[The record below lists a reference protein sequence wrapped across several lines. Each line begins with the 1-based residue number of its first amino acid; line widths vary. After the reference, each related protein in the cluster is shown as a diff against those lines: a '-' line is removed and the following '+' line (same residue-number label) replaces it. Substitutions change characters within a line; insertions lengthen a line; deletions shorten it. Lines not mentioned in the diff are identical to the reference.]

1 MAVNPY
7 PNLGWNPVPGIPSEV
22 NALKQ
27 KVASAATALR
37 SCHTQLDKL
46 IGESSYWEG
55 DAAKAFREAI
65 DGELPTYIKN
75 AARSLEKAAAQLANW
90 DGHLT
95 SNRDLAQK
103 YDDVAAEKKSAIAT
117 AKERHARAEKHPDL
131 GLAGQQ
137 FPTQEEADAAT
148 ARLRAAE
155 RSLNEATLA
164 LNKANGEYEDVIAK
178 ARELETTH
186 ADHAETVAKSLDDAT
201 DKLAPKEP
209 GWLSKAVDAI
219 WDGIK
224 ATGEFLLEHAGTIG
238 AIAGL
243 LALFPTPL
251 APLFAGIA
259 LVASGASMAKNFADP
274 EFRDA
279 FLPWGDKF
287 GWNMDTF
294 SAYASFGCDALGM
307 IPGGKALGMAGRE
320 IADGLRMADSM
331 GVAVKNTEKVTEFT
345 REFGH
350 VFKTSAKTSVDD
362 AWDAAA
368 GSATGSAK
376 LLGNISANG
385 LNVAANS
392 LSSLEAE
399 GVLPEEGSS
408 HNAAE
413 LTKAGAGLYGLAGM
427 LRLV

>member
-1 MAVNPY
+1 MAANPY
-7 PNLGWNPVPGIPSEV
+7 PNLGWNPVPGIPGEV
-22 NALKQ
+22 NTLKQ
-27 KVASAATALR
+27 KVISAATALR
-37 SCHTQLDKL
+37 SCHTQLEKL

-75 AARSLEKAAAQLANW
+75 AARSLEKAAAQLDTW
-90 DGHLT
+90 DGCLT
-95 SNRDLAQK
+95 SNRDLARK
-103 YDDVAAEKKSAIAT
+103 YDDAAAEKKSAIAS
-117 AKERHARAEKHPDL
+117 AKDRRAQAEKHPDL
-131 GLAGQQ
+131 RLAGQQ
-137 FPTQEEADAAT
+137 FPTQQEADAAT
-148 ARLRAAE
+148 ERLRAAE

-164 LNKANGEYEDVIAK
+164 LNKANGEYENVMAK

-186 ADHAETVAKSLDDAT
+186 ADNAETVAKSLDDAT

-224 ATGEFLLEHAGTIG
+224 ATGEFLWKHAGTIG

-251 APLFAGIA
+251 APLFAGVA
-259 LVASGASMAKNFADP
+259 LVASAASMTKNFADP

-279 FLPWGDKF
+279 FLPWGGKF

-294 SAYASFGCDALGM
+294 EAYASFGSDALGM
-307 IPGGKALGMAGRE
+307 IPGGTALGTAGRE

-331 GVAVKNTEKVTEFT
+331 GVAVKNTEKVTEFA

-350 VFKTSAKTSVDD
+350 VFKTSTKGDVDD
-362 AWDAAA
+362 AWAAA
-368 GSATGSAK
+368 SGSATGSAK
-376 LLGNISANG
+376 LMANISANG
-385 LNVAANS
+385 LNVVANS
-392 LSSLEAE
+392 VSSLEDE
-399 GVLPEEGSS
+399 GVLPEEGSA

-413 LTKAGAGLYGLAGM
+413 VTKAGAGLYGLAGM
-427 LRLV
+427 LKLV

>member
-1 MAVNPY
+1 MAANPY
-7 PNLGWNPVPGIPSEV
+7 PNLGWNPVPGIPDEV
-22 NALKQ
+22 NSLRQ
-27 KVASAATALR
+27 KVSSAATALR

-75 AARSLEKAAAQLANW
+75 AARSLEKAAAQLSNW
-90 DGHLT
+90 DGYLT
-95 SNRDLAQK
+95 SNRDLARK
-103 YDDVAAEKKSAIAT
+103 YDDAAAEKKAAVTS
-117 AKERHARAEKHPDL
+117 AKEHHAHAEKHPDL

-155 RSLNEATLA
+155 RNLNLATIA
-164 LNKANGEYEDVIAK
+164 LNKANGEYNDIIAK
-178 ARELETTH
+178 AEVLEHTH
-186 ADHAETVAKSLDDAT
+186 TDNAETVAKSLDDAT
-201 DKLAPKEP
+201 DKLAPREP

-259 LVASGASMAKNFADP
+259 LVASGVSMGKNFADDD
-274 EFRDA
+274 FREA
-279 FLPWGDKF
+279 FFPWGDKF

-294 SAYASFGCDALGM
+294 SAYASFGGDALGM
-307 IPGGKALGMAGRE
+307 VPGVKALTAASRE
-320 IADGLRMADSM
+320 IADGLRMADEM
-331 GVAVKNTEKVTEFT
+331 GVAVKNVEKVQEFG

-350 VFKTSAKTSVDD
+350 VFKVSAKSGVDD
-362 AWDAAA
+362 AWEAASN
-368 GSATGSAK
+368 SATGSAK
-376 LLGNISANG
+376 LMANISANG
-385 LNVAANS
+385 LNVVANS
-392 LSSLEAE
+392 VSSLEEA
-399 GVLPEEGSS
+399 GVLPKEGSS
-408 HNAAE
+408 HNFAE
-413 LTKAGAGLYGLAGM
+413 FTKAGASLLGLAGE
-427 LRLV
+427 LKLV

>member
-1 MAVNPY
+1 MNPY

-22 NALKQ
+22 NTLRR
-27 KVASAATALR
+27 KVSSAATALR

-55 DAAKAFREAI
+55 DAAEAFREAL

-75 AARSLEKAAAQLANW
+75 AARSLEKAAMQLGNW
-90 DGHLT
+90 DGSLT
-95 SNRDLAQK
+95 ANRDLAQK
-103 YDDVAAEKKSAIAT
+103 YDEAAAEKKSAIAS
-117 AKERHARAEKHPDL
+117 AKSRQAQAERHPDL
-131 GLAGQQ
+131 KLAGRQ

-155 RSLNEATLA
+155 HNLNEATLA
-164 LNKANGEYEDVIAK
+164 LSKVNGEYEDVLAK

-186 ADHAETVAKSLDDAT
+186 ADDAEVVAKALDDAT

-209 GWLSKAVDAI
+209 GWLSKAVSAV
-219 WDGIK
+219 WDVTK
-224 ATGEFLLEHAGTIG
+224 AVGEFLWEHAGTIG

-259 LVASGASMAKNFADP
+259 LVASGASMSKNFADSD
-274 EFRDA
+274 FREA
-279 FLPWGDKF
+279 FFPWGDKF

-294 SAYASFGCDALGM
+294 SAYASFGGDALGM
-307 IPGGKALGMAGRE
+307 VPGARALKAAGDG
-320 IADGLRMADSM
+320 IVDGLRMADEM
-331 GVAVKNTEKVTEFT
+331 GVAVKNSEKVVEFG

-350 VFKTSAKTSVDD
+350 AFRTSARAGADD
-362 AWDAAA
+362 AWEAAA
-368 GSATGSAK
+368 NSTSGSAK
-376 LLGNISANG
+376 LMANISANG

-392 LSSLEAE
+392 ISSLEEA
-399 GVLPEEGSS
+399 GVLQEEANS
-408 HNAAE
+408 HNFSE
-413 LTKAGAGLYGLAGM
+413 FTKAGATLLGIAGE
-427 LRLV
+427 LKFV

>member
-22 NALKQ
+22 HALKQ
-27 KVASAATALR
+27 KVSAAATALR

-75 AARSLEKAAAQLANW
+75 AARSLEKAATQLGNW

-95 SNRDLAQK
+95 SNRELAKK
-103 YDDVAAEKKSAIAT
+103 YDDAAAEKKSAIAS
-117 AKERHARAEKHPDL
+117 AKERYAEAEKHPDL

-137 FPTQEEADAAT
+137 FPSQEEANAAT

-155 RSLNEATLA
+155 RSLNEAAAA
-164 LNKANGEYEDVIAK
+164 LSRANGEYDDVIAK
-178 ARELETTH
+178 ARELQTTH
-186 ADHAETVAKSLDDAT
+186 SDSAEAVAKSLDDAT

-251 APLFAGIA
+251 APVFAGIA
-259 LVASGASMAKNFADP
+259 LVASAASMSKNFADP
-274 EFRDA
+274 DFRA
-279 FLPWGDKF
+279 ALLPWGDKF

-294 SAYASFGCDALGM
+294 SAYASFGGDALGM
-307 IPGGKALGMAGRE
+307 FPGGKALGTAGRE
-320 IADGLRMADSM
+320 LADGLRMADNM
-331 GVAVKNTEKVTEFT
+331 GVAVKNTEKATEFV

-350 VFKTSAKTSVDD
+350 VFKTSARTGADE
-362 AWDAAA
+362 AWAAA
-368 GSATGSAK
+368 AASATGSVK
-376 LLGNISANG
+376 LMGDISANG
-385 LNVAANS
+385 LNVAANVV
-392 LSSLEAE
+392 SSLEAE
-399 GVLPEEGSS
+399 GVLPKEGDA

-413 LTKAGAGLYGLAGM
+413 FVKGGAGLYGLAG
-427 LRLV
+427 LLNLV

>member
-1 MAVNPY
+1 MAANPY
-7 PNLGWNPVPGIPSEV
+7 PDLGWNPVPGIPSEV
-22 NALKQ
+22 NALRQ

-37 SCHTQLDKL
+37 SCHTQLNKL
-46 IGESSYWEG
+46 VGESSYWEG

-75 AARSLEKAAAQLANW
+75 AARSLEKAAAQLGNW
-90 DGHLT
+90 DGYLT

-103 YDDVAAEKKSAIAT
+103 YNDAAAEKRSAIAS
-117 AKERHARAEKHPDL
+117 AKERHAQAEKHPDL

-137 FPTQEEADAAT
+137 FPSQEEADAAT

-155 RSLNEATLA
+155 RSLNDATIA
-164 LNKANGEYEDVIAK
+164 LNKANGEYDDVIAK

-186 ADHAETVAKSLDDAT
+186 ADNAETVAKSLDDAT

-259 LVASGASMAKNFADP
+259 LVASAASMAKNFADP

-294 SAYASFGCDALGM
+294 SAYASFGSDALGM
-307 IPGGKALGMAGRE
+307 IPGGTALGTAGRE
-320 IADGLRMADSM
+320 IADGLRMADNM
-331 GVAVKNTEKVTEFT
+331 GVAVKNTEKVTEFA

-350 VFKTSAKTSVDD
+350 VFKTTAKSDVDD
-362 AWDAAA
+362 AWAAA
-368 GSATGSAK
+368 GASATGSAK

-385 LNVAANS
+385 LNVVANS
-392 LSSLEAE
+392 ISSLEAE
-399 GVLPEEGSS
+399 GVVSKEGSA

-413 LTKAGAGLYGLAGM
+413 VTKAGAGLYGLAGM
-427 LRLV
+427 LKLV